1 MVWSLNPQDS
11 LHVTLVRTDIIIN
24 MATATAMES
33 QKVRVGGK
41 KYFPSG
47 GKAVPERWFWLKGDG
62 PIVIFN
68 NQTATLQD
76 RKTITL

>member
-1 MVWSLNPQDS
+1 MFKAD
-11 LHVTLVRTDIIIN
+11 
-24 MATATAMES
+24 
-33 QKVRVGGK
+33 GK

-47 GKAVPERWFWLKGDG
+47 GKTVPKRWFWLKGYG

-68 NQTATLQD
+68 NQTATLKD